1 MESLGKRLK
10 LIRAR
15 LRWSQTESARKMA
28 IEQSY
33 LSKLENDQ
41 ALPSADT
48 LENICRVYGV
58 DVQQLLVGLEEQLRR
73 KPELQVL
80 QQSTGSA
87 PDGKRWSSMPVRLAL
102 SLVILFVFT
111 GLGIA
116 IALGPVAGREVPG
129 PEHEMLSMKLE
140 QVNGREVLEMFAEF
154 GGLQVSGLELVH
166 GDIDHLQIDQVPWD
180 VALAQVAEKLG
191 LRAKISGGY
200 VTLIPLQPAR
210 IAPETE
216 RISL

>member
-80 QQSTGSA
+80 QQSTGSV

-102 SLVILFVFT
+102 SLVIVFVFI

-140 QVNGREVLEMFAEF
+140 QVNGREVIEMFAEF
-154 GGLQVSGLELVH
+154 GGLQVRGMDLVQ
-166 GDIDHLQIDQVPWD
+166 GDIDRLQIDQVPWD

-200 VTLIPLQPAR
+200 VTLIPLQPAGVG
-210 IAPETE
+210 PETE
-216 RISL
+216 RVSL